1 MEYTKIINGDICAKG
16 HEKVYIL
23 NCTNAMIQQYAKCG
37 MPRHLQGKWQPYWY
51 PIDQCILWYEG
62 CVLAKKENAA
72 EEKQNILIRK
82 EEVLNKKDEDLI
94 IDGELYGTHK
104 ELAEFLGVSEA
115 MLNHAQAQC
124 TAPRIKHNA
133 RYMYPL
139 ERSKIWYDDILSER
153 RTKGIKERCN
163 HATTLCWD
171 CSRAAGKNMCVW
183 ALYAIPV
190 PGWDADKAI
199 INDYNKAE
207 SYCVKKCPQFV
218 PD

>member
-1 MEYTKIINGDICAKG
+1 MEYTKIINGEICAKAQEME
-16 HEKVYIL
+16 HIF
-23 NCTNAMIQQYAKCG
+23 NCASAMLQHYAKYG
-37 MPRHLQGKWQPYWY
+37 MPRYLPKKGHAYWY
-51 PIDQCILWYEG
+51 PIDQCILWHEG
-62 CVLAKKENAA
+62 YVLAKKENAA
-72 EEKQNILIRK
+72 EEKRNILIRK
-82 EEVLNKKDEDLI
+82 EEVLNKKDEGLV
-94 IDGELYGTHK
+94 IDGERYGTHE
-104 ELAEFLGVSEA
+104 ELAEFLGINETT
-115 MLNHAQAQC
+115 LNYAQ
-124 TAPRIKHNA
+124 TKYTVPRIKHHA

-139 ERSKIWYDDILSER
+139 ERCKIWYDDIVFER

-190 PGWDADKAI
+190 PGWDADKVI
-199 INDYNKAE
+199 INDYNKTE